1 MGESAELNNQLDQ
14 VKRLKSQLEKQANQ
28 LKTENDEMG
37 NELKAVSGSKVE
49 NERKRKQLEM
59 QANELQL
66 KLQESEKICSDNADK
81 VSKLVTELDL
91 MSTALSEAESKKGL
105 AVKNTEALES
115 QLGKQMLS

>member
-1 MGESAELNNQLDQ
+1 MGRHKHSSESAELNNRLDQ

-59 QANELQL
+59 QAHELQL

-81 VSKLVTELDL
+81 VSKLVTDLDL
-91 MSTALSEAESKKGL
+91 MSTALSEAESKKGH
-105 AVKNTEALES
+105 AV
-115 QLGKQMLS
+115 

>member
-1 MGESAELNNQLDQ
+1 MS
-14 VKRLKSQLEKQANQ
+14 
-28 LKTENDEMG
+28 
-37 NELKAVSGSKVE
+37 NELKTVSSSKAE

-91 MSTALSEAESKKGL
+91 ISTSLSEAERKNGH
-105 AVKNTEALES
+105 AVKTTEALES
-115 QLGKQMLS
+115 QLGEANALLEEETRQKLALNSK